1 MPDLSEQFLYSKHK
15 LIEQKFTQENLKIS
29 NAEQKD
35 KKEKSNK
42 QTKQLNDRLINELNY
57 KISDRERGEK
67 TKYDK

>member
-42 QTKQLNDRLINELNY
+42 QTK
-57 KISDRERGEK
+57 
-67 TKYDK
+67 